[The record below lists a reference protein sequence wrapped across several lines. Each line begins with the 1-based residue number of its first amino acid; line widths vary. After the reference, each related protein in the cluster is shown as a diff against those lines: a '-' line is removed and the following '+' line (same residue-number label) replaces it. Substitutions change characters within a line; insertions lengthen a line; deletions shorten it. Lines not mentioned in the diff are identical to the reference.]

1 MHTRPIV
8 WRIGGNSVDPSR
20 AKRLSVRFASI
31 VAGLWLSDL
40 LLSGVLIGDY
50 LSLLAASAVLGLV
63 QLVLR
68 PLAVALSFCLV
79 ILTFGLAIFVIDA
92 LMLLLASSVSS
103 SLGLAFEVKGI
114 GSALAAALIIGRLN
128 QIGKTFLRPN
138 RSTRHEPPKNER
150 YI

>member
-8 WRIGGNSVDPSR
+8 WRIGGNSVDPSS
-20 AKRLSVRFASI
+20 AKSLSVRFASI

-68 PLAVALSFCLV
+68 PVAVALSFCLV

-103 SLGLAFEVKGI
+103 SLGLAFEIKGI
-114 GSALAAALIIGRLN
+114 WSALAAALIIGILN

>member
-8 WRIGGNSVDPSR
+8 WRIGGNSVDPSS
-20 AKRLSVRFASI
+20 AKSLSVRFASI

-68 PLAVALSFCLV
+68 PVAVALSFCLV

-103 SLGLAFEVKGI
+103 SLGL
-114 GSALAAALIIGRLN
+114 SLIHI
-128 QIGKTFLRPN
+128 
-138 RSTRHEPPKNER
+138 
-150 YI
+150 